1 MKKLTIAAA
10 LLIVGMPA
18 FAADAIPASLEKSL
32 RAFDLQAISY
42 QDKVLRV
49 MLNRPVVHRD
59 SEYKTIVSLGLC
71 APYWRKSAD
80 LAKFNPKRFEVM
92 NARQAQGYA
101 LDGDIRKNCDA
112 VGGQNG
118 TKLLQD
124 ASWVCVAGMPCRPR
138 RAGERTGGDD

>member
-10 LLIVGMPA
+10 LLVVGMPA

-32 RAFDLQAISY
+32 RAFDMQANSY

-49 MLNRPVVHRD
+49 VLNRPVVHRD

-71 APYWRKSAD
+71 APYWRKSPD
-80 LAKFNPKRFEVM
+80 LAKFKANRFEVM

-101 LDGDIRKNCDA
+101 LNGDVRKNCSL
-112 VGGQNG
+112 VGKQNG
-118 TKLLQD
+118 EKYLQES
-124 ASWVCVAGMPCRPR
+124 SWVCVAGMPCRPR